1 MRSNEINGPKG
12 FGESKMVSKTD
23 DLPFTIKFENDAKFA
38 TASAQT
44 VRVIQALDANFKP
57 SSFALGSFGF
67 GNQEFTIPS
76 GQNTFSTQLDFSAEK
91 GIRVDVAAALDLPG
105 KRLIWSFST
114 IDAVTGQ
121 PSSIPES
128 GFLPVNDST
137 GKGEGFVSYS
147 IKAGDPT
154 LTGDSLRAQASI
166 FFDFNDPVVT
176 NRHFNIVDAL
186 PPTTSVTSPS
196 GIQSDTSV
204 NLEWA
209 ATDDLGGSGAFR
221 TWILSKKDS
230 GPLDTLGIFPA
241 DTGSVRM
248 DGFATGHTYQ
258 FFFRSEDKVGNLE
271 DLPTQPNMTI
281 TIGAACNLPTPTISA
296 GSPLTFCQGD
306 SVTLTSS
313 ASTGNLWS
321 NGVTSQTIKV
331 KAAGSFTVQTNVE
344 GCTSAVSDPVV
355 VVVNP
360 LPAKPVISASGPLS
374 FCQGGNVVLTTN
386 AAAGHR
392 WSNGSTLSSIT
403 VTTSGTF
410 ADTAKVLGCRNV
422 SNPVVVTVNPLPVVN
437 AGSDVTIEAGNS
449 TTLTATG
456 ASTYVWSPIE
466 GLDPSQVKAKVY
478 QLVHHRLR
486 YIQ

>member
-1 MRSNEINGPKG
+1 INLSGIQNSRAFNLSLAGNNGGGILSNVIFGPKALLYHNSPSGFPSLPPFPIPPPQIVLPDEEPNNPWHPFVGPDFVPQEPLPSDPDPRDLPTEDAASNEPAPSPVRRPKVPDFDKEVEKKVPPEKKRKEINWAEFYRRNQGTECDIDEILFSIPRKYFSCRRFGGFASPVRYVEEGTCFISFNLLLFNFCQLDKKYAQKAFGGLQCNNYRDFSSTSSGIRVSLPCDPNEINGPKG

-230 GPLDTLGIFPA
+230 GP
-241 DTGSVRM
+241 
-248 DGFATGHTYQ
+248 
-258 FFFRSEDKVGNLE
+258 
-271 DLPTQPNMTI
+271 
-281 TIGAACNLPTPTISA
+281 
-296 GSPLTFCQGD
+296 
-306 SVTLTSS
+306 
-313 ASTGNLWS
+313 
-321 NGVTSQTIKV
+321 
-331 KAAGSFTVQTNVE
+331 
-344 GCTSAVSDPVV
+344 
-355 VVVNP
+355 
-360 LPAKPVISASGPLS
+360 
-374 FCQGGNVVLTTN
+374 
-386 AAAGHR
+386 
-392 WSNGSTLSSIT
+392 
-403 VTTSGTF
+403 
-410 ADTAKVLGCRNV
+410 
-422 SNPVVVTVNPLPVVN
+422 
-437 AGSDVTIEAGNS
+437 
-449 TTLTATG
+449 
-456 ASTYVWSPIE
+456 
-466 GLDPSQVKAKVY
+466 
-478 QLVHHRLR
+478 
-486 YIQ
+486 